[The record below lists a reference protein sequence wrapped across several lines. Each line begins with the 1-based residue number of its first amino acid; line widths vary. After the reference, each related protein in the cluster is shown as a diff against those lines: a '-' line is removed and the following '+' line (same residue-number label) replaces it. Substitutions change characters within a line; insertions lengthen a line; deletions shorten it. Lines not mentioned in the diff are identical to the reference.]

1 MKLLNAVNLIL
12 PKVGE
17 RAVTSLEVKHPTLA
31 VLLPIVDNTRKD
43 LLLKQWWFNTG
54 RYEAFPDADGHIVLG
69 TTTIQFIPDVP
80 DTAVLADGQLYNPGT
95 GSPVFTTK
103 VAGEITRDVEFDRLP
118 ESAAQVVWNTA
129 LVEMYAT
136 DIGMSQ
142 ELQLWLAKAKD
153 AHDTLMSEHLRQRKH
168 NTKAS
173 RPYRQLRRAMY
184 S

>member
-31 VLLPIVDNTRKD
+31 VLLPIVDNTKRN
-43 LLLKQWWFNTG
+43 LLLKGWWFNAA
-54 RYEAFPDADGHIVLG
+54 RYTAYPDPEGHIVLG
-69 TTTIQFIPDVP
+69 TSTLQFVPDVP
-80 DTAVLADGQLYNPGT
+80 DTATLLGGQLYVPGT
-95 GSPVFTTK
+95 LDPVFSAA
-103 VAGEITRDVEFDRLP
+103 VAGEITRDVEFDDLP
-118 ESAAQVVWNTA
+118 ESAAQVVWYTA

-142 ELQLWLAKAKD
+142 ELQLWLAAAKD